1 VQFSATRKVLTAV
14 PVILY
19 VALLVPAACSRG
31 RAPYTTVSSLV
42 SRSRRRF
49 LLATHF
55 SDYDAVA
62 FTINLLSLVVV
73 LVPKYPAMHK
83 VRLLGE

>member
-1 VQFSATRKVLTAV
+1 MT
-14 PVILY
+14 
-19 VALLVPAACSRG
+19 
-31 RAPYTTVSSLV
+31 
-42 SRSRRRF
+42 RSRPRF